1 MAFKRVVADMP
12 LFAENELLDAC
23 RVLFGTEVQL
33 NRDFLFYMQP
43 GGVKSAFRQKAKQI
57 HPDMYTGASAD
68 EYERQTELFRD
79 VNEAYKLLDRFT
91 ATENK
96 RLWTPA
102 DQETTFRYDSAASP
116 STRETYEE
124 EDEFSLPQRYL
135 EAGLYLYHRGIITYA
150 EMIEALVW
158 QRRQRPVLGDLARRW
173 GWLKDKDIEAI
184 NRQRT
189 FRGRFG
195 ARAVHYGY
203 LTPFQVQVLLRYQ
216 QRCQQ
221 PFAQYFVEQGILSRD
236 EVERLMRQQAQHNAR
251 FKRHKP

>member
-1 MAFKRVVADMP
+1 M
-12 LFAENELLDAC
+12 DAC

-33 NRDFLFYMQP
+33 SRDFLFYMQP

-57 HPDMYTGASAD
+57 HPDMFATASAD

-91 ATENK
+91 ASDQK

-102 DQETTFRYDSAASP
+102 DQETTFRYNAASAEPADSAP
-116 STRETYEE
+116 EE
-124 EDEFSLPQRYL
+124 EDLCLPRRYL
-135 EAGLYLYHRGIITYA
+135 EAGLYLYHRGVISYA

-158 QRRQRPVLGDLARRW
+158 QRRQRPVIGDLARRW
-173 GWLKDKDIEAI
+173 GWLEEADINAL
-184 NRQRT
+184 NRKRT

-195 ARAVHYGY
+195 ARAVHHGY

-221 PFAQYFVEQGILSRD
+221 PFAQYFVEQGILKAD
-236 EVERLMRQQAQHNAR
+236 EVERFMREQARHNSKYKTR
-251 FKRHKP
+251 KP

>member
-1 MAFKRVVADMP
+1 MS

-33 NRDFLFYMQP
+33 SRDFLFYMQP
-43 GGVKSAFRQKAKQI
+43 GGVKSAFRQKAKLI
-57 HPDMYTGASAD
+57 HPDMFATASAD

-79 VNEAYKLLDRFT
+79 VNEAYKLLDRFS
-91 ATENK
+91 ASEYK
-96 RLWTPA
+96 RLWTAA
-102 DQETTFRYDSAASP
+102 DRKTSFKYDSDA
-116 STRETYEE
+116 TRAQDAKEAEE
-124 EDEFSLPQRYL
+124 ELTLPQRYL
-135 EAGLYLYHRGIITYA
+135 EAGLFLYHRGVITYA

-158 QRRQRPVLGDLARRW
+158 QRRQRPVIGDLARRW
-173 GWLKDKDIEAI
+173 GWLKDMDVVAL

-195 ARAVHYGY
+195 ARAVHHGY

-221 PFAQYFVEQGILSRD
+221 PFAQYFVEQGILSAD
-236 EVERLMRQQAQHNAR
+236 EVEHFMRQQARHNSK
-251 FKRHKP
+251 FNKHKR

>member
-1 MAFKRVVADMP
+1 MS
-12 LFAENELLDAC
+12 LFAESELLDAC

-43 GGVKSAFRQKAKQI
+43 GGVKSAFRQKAKQM
-57 HPDMYTGASAD
+57 HPDMHTAAPAD
-68 EYERQTELFRD
+68 VYERQTELFRD

-91 ATENK
+91 ASEQK

-102 DQETTFRYDSAASP
+102 DRETSFRYNPHQSASEDP
-116 STRETYEE
+116 EE
-124 EDEFSLPQRYL
+124 HEEFALPKRYL
-135 EAGLYLYHRGIITYA
+135 EAGLYLYHRGVITYA

-158 QRRQRPVLGDLARRW
+158 QRRQRPVIGDLARRW
-173 GWLKDKDIEAI
+173 GWLGDADVDAL

-195 ARAVHYGY
+195 ARAVHHGY

-221 PFAQYFVEQGILSRD
+221 PFAQYFVEQGLLSAA
-236 EVERLMRQQAQHNAR
+236 EVEHFMRQQARHN
-251 FKRHKP
+251 FKFSKRKR

>member
-1 MAFKRVVADMP
+1 MS

-57 HPDMYTGASAD
+57 HPDMYMTASVD

-79 VNEAYKLLDRFT
+79 VNEAYKLLGRFT
-91 ATENK
+91 ASEEK
-96 RLWTPA
+96 RLWTPV
-102 DQETTFRYDSAASP
+102 DKKTTFSHAP
-116 STRETYEE
+116 NTSTAQGRTDTEE
-124 EDEFSLPQRYL
+124 EFSLPQHYL
-135 EAGLYLYHRGIITYA
+135 ETGLYLYHRGKITYA

-158 QRRQRPVLGDLARRW
+158 QRRQRPVIGELARRW
-173 GWLKDKDIEAI
+173 GWLKDAEVDVI
-184 NRQRT
+184 NRQGT

-216 QRCQQ
+216 QSCQQ
-221 PFAQYFVEQGILSRD
+221 PFAQYFVEQGILSAE
-236 EVERLMRQQAQHNAR
+236 EVKRLMRQQAQHNAK
-251 FKRHKP
+251 FTKHK